1 MISQIDNQQF
11 RARHFKKLFTV
22 GMSFASSSAVLRISL
37 STLCLSPLAVQAAT
51 FTVTNTDDSGAGSL
65 RAALASADATIAGD
79 VIVFSD
85 TASGPAGTMNFYDG
99 ASRSIILAT
108 GELSAVTPA
117 IIIGPGANRLTINGN
132 NASRIFDLGLN
143 YDYSVSGLT
152 LANGNAGSAN
162 GGGIHR
168 AGNGLFKLEKCTIS
182 GCGANYGGGAYL
194 MAVNVTIDKCTFN
207 GNTAITEGGG
217 IHSSTPVTSGS
228 SITISQC
235 TVTEN
240 SASRSGGIYVRTP
253 LVDFSQNTV
262 SHNSAQ
268 SKAGGLFMSGSPGTM
283 NFSNNVCANNTGVD
297 FLQNSTTLN
306 ATGRNLVEDSSLTGA
321 TVINAAPLLGPL
333 SNNGGP
339 TPTRLPLPGSPLLD
353 ACYSVGVDQRGL
365 TRPCDL
371 TTATNV
377 SGGNASDIGAVE
389 LQRDP
394 ATVNPATLA
403 ATLST
408 VFSQQLSLTAGSTS
422 NYAATLISG
431 GLPHGLS
438 LSSSGLLTGTPTSA
452 GTFTFTVRLTDTGVQ
467 DLIGERTYTMILSGS
482 PTTISGL
489 VSLWR
494 GEGNANDSIGTNHA
508 TLNGT
513 VTYAPGLVGQ
523 AFSFNGT
530 DGYVALP
537 DNVFPIPTT
546 GTGTTPF
553 SFELWFKVASG
564 GGGVI
569 LSQQESSPYGTA
581 GGYVPAIYIGTDR
594 RLRASLFW
602 RNSTTPAASFPA
614 SLTDSDHFHHLVVT
628 FDGAREKTYLDGT
641 PGSDTA
647 FAQTGYGAGTYRYS
661 LGTGNTAGSWPSNN
675 GGYYNF
681 NGLIDEPSLYN
692 RALTQ
697 TEAQALFLA
706 GNEGKT
712 EPGSLVVTRASDAT
726 DSNDFQTTLREAV
739 SYAATLSGTQT
750 ITFSNQTNDGAVNF
764 HDGASRTITL
774 GGSDL
779 TVSSALNIIG
789 PGASRLNIS
798 GNYGSCIFLFN
809 SGLTNTLSGLSIVSG
824 VTSGISKINGSLTLD
839 DCVISGNSSV
849 ANGSGGGIGASNGS
863 LTLNRCTVMNNF
875 AEGRGGGISAF
886 NCTVLINDCDI
897 RDNTA
902 NTLTSAIGGGIY
914 TQGESLNINNS
925 TISGNTA
932 NSSGGGIA
940 LLGNT
945 TGTLTNCT
953 ISGNTVANQGG
964 AISLTSGPK
973 ITLRHCTLSGNV
985 STNSAVGGIRAD
997 GSTTV
1002 LTLANSIIANSTGTD
1017 IGRAANTTLTLSGQN
1032 LVEDN
1037 SVTVGVIHGDPILGP
1052 LANNGGLTRTHAL
1065 LAGSPAINAGDNNAL
1080 AGLTTDQRGSGFPRV
1095 INTTVDLGSFEY
1107 ALPMP
1112 LAAWRVLHG
1121 LATNGSQDLGNPAA
1135 DGVKNL
1141 LKYAFNLAPN
1151 AGSLNQP
1158 NLTILPNNG
1167 TAGLPKISR
1176 KPSGELQITYLR
1188 RTGSTNPGI
1197 TYTVETGS
1205 TLTDFSALSAT
1216 ETVIAIDVNWE
1227 RVTVTDPSTTPKRFG
1242 RVRISTN

>member
-1 MISQIDNQQF
+1 MQ
-11 RARHFKKLFTV
+11 
-22 GMSFASSSAVLRISL
+22 RIL
-37 STLCLSPLAVQAAT
+37 LTLLCFSPLALQAAT
-51 FTVTNTDDSGAGSL
+51 FTVTNTNDSGTGSL
-65 RAALASADATIAGD
+65 RAAIDSADLTIAED
-79 VIVFSD
+79 VIDFSN
-85 TASGPAGTMNFYDG
+85 TTSGPPGMVNFHDG
-99 ASRSIILAT
+99 ALRSIILAT
-108 GELSAVTPA
+108 GELNAVTPL
-117 IIIGPGANRLTINGN
+117 IIIGPGANRLIINGN
-132 NASRIFDLGLN
+132 NASRIFNLGLN

-152 LANGNAGSAN
+152 LANGNAGSSN
-162 GGGIHR
+162 GGGIFR
-168 AGNGLFKLEKCTIS
+168 VGNGRFTLENCTVSGCDANRGGGLYITGSNITIKKCTI
-182 GCGANYGGGAYL
+182 
-194 MAVNVTIDKCTFN
+194 N
-207 GNTAITEGGG
+207 GNTAIDNGGG
-217 IHSSTPVTSGS
+217 IYSSTPNSSGN
-228 SITISQC
+228 SITISQS
-235 TVTEN
+235 TITEN
-240 SASRSGGIYVRTP
+240 SASSSGGVYVNA
-253 LVDFSQNTV
+253 LLLNFIQNTV
-262 SHNSAQ
+262 SHNSAL
-268 SKAGGLFMSGSPGTM
+268 SSGGGLFMAGLPGTM
-283 NFSNNVCANNTGVD
+283 NFSNNVCANNTGAD
-297 FLQNSTTLN
+297 FLQNSTTVT

-353 ACYSVGVDQRGL
+353 ACSSSDDDQRGF
-365 TRPCDL
+365 TRPRDL

-394 ATVNPATLA
+394 VAVNPTTLA

-408 VFSQQLSLTAGSTS
+408 VFSQQLSLTGGSTS
-422 NYAATLISG
+422 NYAATLLSG
-431 GLPHGLS
+431 GLPYGLTF
-438 LSSSGLLTGTPTSA
+438 SSSGLLSGTPTSA
-452 GTFTFTVRLTDTGVQ
+452 GTFTFTVRLSDNGVQ
-467 DLIGERTYTMILSGS
+467 DLIGERTYTMTLSGS
-482 PTTISGL
+482 PATVSGV

-508 TLNGT
+508 TLNGS

-530 DGYVALP
+530 NGYVALP
-537 DNVFPIPTT
+537 DNVFPIPTS

-553 SFELWFKVASG
+553 SFEVWFKVAPG

-581 GGYVPAIYIGTDR
+581 GGYVPAIYIGTDG
-594 RLRASLFW
+594 RLRVSLFW
-602 RNSTTPAASFPA
+602 RNSTTPVVTFPA
-614 SLTDSDHFHHLVVT
+614 SLTDSDRFHHLVVT

-641 PGSDTA
+641 LGSDNA
-647 FAQTGYGAGTYRYS
+647 FAQTGYGAGNYRYS

-675 GGYYNF
+675 GGYDNF

-706 GNEGKT
+706 GNEGKA
-712 EPGSLVVTRASDAT
+712 ELGSLVVTRASDAT

-750 ITFSNQTNDGAVNF
+750 ITFSNQTNNGAVNF
-764 HDGASRTITL
+764 HDGTSRAITL
-774 GGSDL
+774 GGSDI
-779 TVSSALNIIG
+779 TVSSALTIIG

-798 GNYGSCIFLFN
+798 GNNMSCVFLFN

-824 VTSGISKINGSLTLD
+824 VASGISKINGSLTLD

-849 ANGSGGGIGASNGS
+849 ANGSGGGIDASNGS

-902 NTLTSAIGGGIY
+902 NVLSSAIGGGIY
-914 TQGESLNINNS
+914 AQGGSLNINNS

-932 NSSGGGIA
+932 NNSGGGIA
-940 LLGNT
+940 FFGVM

-953 ISGNTVANQGG
+953 ISGNSVTNQGG
-964 AISLTSGPK
+964 AISLTAGPK

-1037 SVTVGVIHGDPILGP
+1037 SVTVGVIHGDPLLGP

-1065 LAGSPAINAGDNNAL
+1065 LAGSPAINAGDNSAL

-1095 INTTVDLGSFEY
+1095 INSTVDLGSFES
-1107 ALPMP
+1107 ATPMP
-1112 LAAWRVLHG
+1112 LADWRVLHG
-1121 LATNGSQDLGNPAA
+1121 LAANGSQDLGNPSA

-1151 AGSLNQP
+1151 AGSLNQA
-1158 NLTILPNNG
+1158 NLTVLSING
-1167 TAGLPKISR
+1167 TAGLPNISR
-1176 KPSGELQITYLR
+1176 KPSGELQITFLR
-1188 RTGSTNPGI
+1188 RTSASNPSI

-1205 TLTDFSALSAT
+1205 TLTDFSALSVT
-1216 ETVIAIDVNWE
+1216 ETVVAIDVNWE
-1227 RVTVTDPSTTPKRFG
+1227 RVTVTDPATNPKRFG